1 MQWALFATL
10 YDNIAPMM
18 IQSVDAMIRVLSVWI
33 GPVMRDAALV
43 FIVLKLLGGAL
54 KGSMEPISEFQYLAV
69 TGMVAVYL
77 ASTVAGYN
85 LYVRDFLLNGLDVQI
100 ANALTGAT
108 GSRTVTGGAFD
119 ELWNR
124 AWVAGLVVYRNLPWS
139 VAGLGLVAVVVLYW
153 VVAMASIMLAFLVW
167 MKAFVF
173 VALLVG
179 LGPLFVGLWFFPLT
193 RGLFTGW
200 LNSTLAAIL
209 LKIMSVALLSLV
221 LGAMTRILA
230 MLAATTGGRATGAN
244 EIAQLQMLFGG
255 MALFGICG
263 FLALQL
269 PGLAASI
276 THGFAGYGHMR
287 GGLSDGFGRRGG
299 GSSGPAPSA
308 PPASAPQSHAP
319 AAPQAAPSYP
329 AVGPITLRQQ
339 PPGRSLSG

>member
-10 YDNIAPMM
+10 YDNIAPTM
-18 IQSVDAMIRVLSVWI
+18 IQSVDAMIGILVNWI
-33 GPVMRDAALV
+33 GPLLRDAAVV

-54 KGSMEPISEFQYLAV
+54 KGGVEPITEFQFLAV

-85 LYVRDFLLNGLDVQI
+85 LYVRDFLLNGIDVQI
-100 ANALTGAT
+100 GNALAGAT
-108 GSRTVTGGAFD
+108 GNRVVTGAMFD

-153 VVAMASIMLAFLVW
+153 CVAMACIMLAFLVW

-193 RGLFTGW
+193 RGWFVGW
-200 LNSTLAAIL
+200 LNTTMAAIL

-230 MLAATTGGRATGAN
+230 MLAATTGGRTTGAN

-263 FLALQL
+263 FLAIQL

-276 THGFAGYGHMR
+276 THGFAGYGHIAR
-287 GGLSDGFGRRGG
+287 GGLGDGSRGRGG
-299 GSSGPAPSA
+299 GGSGSQPDAPSA
-308 PPASAPQSHAP
+308 SSPAPAP
-319 AAPQAAPSYP
+319 AAPPPSASYP
-329 AVGPITLRQQ
+329 AIGPITLRQQ
-339 PPGRSLSG
+339 PPGRSLSN

>member
-1 MQWALFATL
+1 MEWALFATL
-10 YDNIAPMM
+10 YTNIAPPM
-18 IQSVDAMIRVLSVWI
+18 IAATDVMIGILTNWI
-33 GPVMRDAALV
+33 GPVIRDAAIL

-54 KGSMEPISEFQYLAV
+54 KGGMEPISEFQFLAV

-77 ASTVAGYN
+77 ASTVAGYTM
-85 LYVRDFLLNGLDVQI
+85 YVRDFLLNGIDVQI
-100 ANALTGAT
+100 ANALAGVTNSQAVSGA
-108 GSRTVTGGAFD
+108 AFD

-153 VVAMASIMLAFLVW
+153 VVAMAGIMLAFLVW

-193 RGLFTGW
+193 RGWFMGW
-200 LNSTLAAIL
+200 LNTTMAAIL

-221 LGAMTRILA
+221 LRAMTLTLTA
-230 MLAATTGGRATGAN
+230 LAATSGGRATGAN

-255 MALFGICG
+255 MALFGFVA
-263 FLALQL
+263 FLSIQL
-269 PGLAASI
+269 PGLASAI
-276 THGFAGYGHMR
+276 CHGFAGHSHMA
-287 GGLSDGFGRRGG
+287 LGRLGMGGG
-299 GSSGPAPSA
+299 GSGGQAAAPAGGGHAAAVVADA
-308 PPASAPQSHAP
+308 PAP
-319 AAPQAAPSYP
+319 AAAPMM
-329 AVGPITLRQQ
+329 LRLP